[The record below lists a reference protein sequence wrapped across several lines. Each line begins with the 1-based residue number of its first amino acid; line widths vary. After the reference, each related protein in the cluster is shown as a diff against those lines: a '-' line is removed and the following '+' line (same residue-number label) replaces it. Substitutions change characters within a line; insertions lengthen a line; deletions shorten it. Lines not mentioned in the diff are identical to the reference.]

1 VTSTR
6 ASIFATPEVRV
17 EGHEK
22 VTGAARYAGDHQLP
36 DMLEAAF
43 VRSPHRRARLVRVD
57 VAAARAM
64 PGVRAVLTG
73 ADVRPALFGRTLR
86 DWPVLCWDEVRFIG
100 DRVAAVAA
108 DNREQA
114 EAAARAVVVQY
125 EELPSVADA
134 EAALAPGAPTLHP
147 DAATYEMLR
156 GERTLPTHPNLLGY
170 RRHEHGDVD
179 TAFARAARVFEHTF
193 TTARVFQ
200 GYIEPQAAVV
210 GIEGEIVRVISTNK
224 SPFALR
230 EQMAACI
237 GLPAERIVVDSAY
250 VGGDFGGK
258 ALSVDEFVLYF
269 LSKATGRP
277 VRSVL
282 SYADNM
288 QTTTTR
294 RASRIRL
301 RTGVDAEGRMIA
313 HEAEILL
320 DGGAYA
326 AGTPGAW
333 LVPSEA
339 MATLPGYKLPNA
351 RLEVLNAYTNNVP
364 GGSMR
369 SPGRPQA
376 AFAGESHVDLIA
388 RELGIDPLEFRERN
402 AAQVGDRDLEG
413 DDWQESTTS
422 RVLSTLRRESAWGRS
437 KTPGQG
443 RGVAFGSRLARRGSQ
458 RTAEITLDADGT
470 VHALMGIADQGG
482 GALTVMQRV
491 IATELDIPLEKV
503 KVRRGDTDEAPL
515 DPGIGGSTLTAGAGG
530 AVIDGARKLRERLAA
545 GDTPPIRVTG
555 ESVPG
560 GDVHCPYAYAVEV
573 SVDRETGAYRIE
585 DVLFVVDVG
594 TVINPVALRGQLEGG
609 FTFGLGQAVMEELR
623 VEEGRVVNANL
634 GDYKL
639 PTVVDMPPL
648 RLVLLTDVPGPG
660 PFGAKSV
667 GEIANSAV
675 SPAIA
680 NAIADAVG
688 VRVMSLPITAEKILA
703 ALRASGTP
711 EPSSASRSD

>member
-22 VTGAARYAGDHQLP
+22 VTGAARYAGDHHLP
-36 DMLEAAF
+36 NMLEAAF

-64 PGVRAVLTG
+64 AGVRAVLTG
-73 ADVRPALFGRTLR
+73 ADVRPALLGRTLR

-100 DRVAAVAA
+100 DRVAVVAA

-125 EELPSVADA
+125 EELTPVADV
-134 EAALAPGAPTLHP
+134 EEALAPGAPVLHP
-147 DAATYEMLR
+147 EAATYRMLR
-156 GERTLPTHPNLLGY
+156 GERTLLPHPNLLGH

-179 TAFARAARVFEHTF
+179 AAFARAERVFEHTF
-193 TTARVFQ
+193 TIARVFQ
-200 GYIEPQAAVV
+200 GYIEPHAAVV
-210 GIEGEIVRVISTNK
+210 WIDGETVRVISTNK

-230 EQMAACI
+230 EQMAACL
-237 GLPAERIVVDSAY
+237 GLPDERIVVDTGY

-258 ALSVDEFVLYF
+258 ALSVDEFALYF
-269 LSKATGRP
+269 LSKLTGRP

-288 QTTTTR
+288 QSTTTR
-294 RASRIRL
+294 RAAKIRL
-301 RTGVDAEGRMIA
+301 RTGVDAAGRMIG

-339 MATLPGYKLPNA
+339 MATLPGYKLPNV
-351 RLEVLNAYTNNVP
+351 RTEVSNVYTNNVP

-388 RELGIDPLEFRERN
+388 RELGIDPLDFRELN

-422 RVLSTLRRESAWGRS
+422 RVLSTLRRESGWDRPKTSGR
-437 KTPGQG
+437 G
-443 RGVAFGSRLARRGSQ
+443 RGVAFGSRLARGGAQ
-458 RTAEITLDADGT
+458 RTARITLDVDGT
-470 VHALMGIADQGG
+470 VSALMGIADQGG

-491 IATELDIPLEKV
+491 IATELGVPLEKV
-503 KVRRGDTDEAPL
+503 SVRRGDTEEAPF

-530 AVIDGARKLRERLAA
+530 AALDGARKIKERLAA
-545 GDTPPIRVTG
+545 GDKPPISVTG
-555 ESVPG
+555 EHAGG
-560 GDVHCPYAYAVEV
+560 GDVHSPYAYAVEV
-573 SVDRETGAYRIE
+573 SVDRETGACRIE

-594 TVINPVALRGQLEGG
+594 TVINPIALRGQLEGG
-609 FTFGLGQAVMEELR
+609 FTFGLGQAVMEEVL

-639 PTVVDMPPL
+639 PTIRDIPPL
-648 RLVLLTDVPGPG
+648 RLVLVTDVPGPG
-660 PFGAKSV
+660 PFGAKAV

-675 SPAIA
+675 GPAIA

-688 VRVMSLPITAEKILA
+688 VRVMSLPITSEKILA
-703 ALRASGTP
+703 ALRAENGAT
-711 EPSSASRSD
+711 AIGRVR